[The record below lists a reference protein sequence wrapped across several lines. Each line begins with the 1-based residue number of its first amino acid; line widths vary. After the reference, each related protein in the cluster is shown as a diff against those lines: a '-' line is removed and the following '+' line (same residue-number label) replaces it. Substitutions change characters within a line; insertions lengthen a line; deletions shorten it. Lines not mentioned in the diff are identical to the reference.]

1 MAKNNAKQILKL
13 VGGKNNVE
21 NLVHCA
27 TRLRFTLKDESKADK
42 AALEA
47 LPDVLSV
54 VQSGGQ
60 YQVVIGPQVAD
71 YYDIIMKELGS
82 ISANNNGVKKPEKV
96 SFTKVISGAFTPL
109 IPALA
114 GAGIQMPKF
123 CTAFNDQTKD
133 RMGETVPVVL
143 TIYEDKS
150 FDFVLKTAP
159 TAEMIKK
166 ACGIKK
172 AASDS
177 KQTVATLSAEKL
189 KEIAEYKMPDL
200 NANDLEGAMK
210 IVAGTARNMGV
221 KVEGLDA

>member
-1 MAKNNAKQILKL
+1 MKIQFPAGGAKP
-13 VGGKNNVE
+13 G
-21 NLVHCA
+21 
-27 TRLRFTLKDESKADK
+27 
-42 AALEA
+42 
-47 LPDVLSV
+47 
-54 VQSGGQ
+54 
-60 YQVVIGPQVAD
+60 
-71 YYDIIMKELGS
+71 
-82 ISANNNGVKKPEKV
+82 
-96 SFTKVISGAFTPL
+96 
-109 IPALA
+109 PALA

-123 CTAFNDQTKD
+123 CTAFNDQTRE

-143 TIYEDKS
+143 TIYDDKS

-177 KQTVATLSAEKL
+177 KQTVATLSADKL
-189 KEIAEYKMPDL
+189 KEIAEYKLPDL
-200 NANDLEGAMK
+200 NANDIEGAMR